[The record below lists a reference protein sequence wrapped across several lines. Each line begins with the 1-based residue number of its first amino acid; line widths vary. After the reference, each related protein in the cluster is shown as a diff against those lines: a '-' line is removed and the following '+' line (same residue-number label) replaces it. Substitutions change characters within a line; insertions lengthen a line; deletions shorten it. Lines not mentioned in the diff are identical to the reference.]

1 MRYFKRIC
9 ALIFCTTLLMTISV
23 PVWRAPFY
31 EDKKLTAT
39 IDISQLVPPSIY
51 KIKLPA
57 SQEITEQPISEPVT
71 VEPEFD
77 LTDEEIDLIAIVVMA
92 EAEGEC
98 EEGQRLVADTILNRV
113 ESPYFPDT
121 VYDVIYQK
129 NQFTSMWN
137 GRVDRCYVRDDIRE
151 LVVEEAISRYNSEV
165 VFFRTGR
172 YSDYGVPLFQV
183 EHHYFSKY

>member
-1 MRYFKRIC
+1 MKKFKRFAASILC
-9 ALIFCTTLLMTISV
+9 AALLLTIGAPIWCV
-23 PVWRAPFY
+23 PLYAD
-31 EDKKLTAT
+31 EEMTAT
-39 IDISQLVPPSIY
+39 VDISQLVPPCLY
-51 KIKLPA
+51 
-57 SQEITEQPISEPVT
+57 EINIPEPQVVEEQIPEAVEI
-71 VEPEFD
+71 EPEFN
-77 LTDEEIDLIAIVVMA
+77 LTDDEIDLIAIVVMA

-121 VYDVIYQK
+121 VHEVIYQK

-137 GRVDRCYVRDDIRE
+137 GRADRCYVRDDIRE
-151 LVVEEAISRYNSEV
+151 LVVEEAISRYNCEV
-165 VFFRTGR
+165 VFFRTGH